1 MQKHPKRIIH
11 LLVTVLIVAAGA
23 VTFVVLTAGT
33 PQLERTEPPIP
44 VPSVRTTTIRLGS
57 QPVLVEGEGTVRPMR
72 EIQLVPQ
79 VSGKI
84 VDISP
89 SLVDGGQFEKD
100 DLLLRIDPVDYEL
113 AVTLAKAKVKNS
125 ESVLEIAEEEAAAAR
140 EEWRLLNQGEKD
152 SSPPPPLVAKEP
164 QLAAARAQ
172 LAADQADLRKALLS
186 LERTEIRAPFNGRVS
201 SENVDIGQYVRTTEA
216 LATLFSTEAA
226 EIIVPIEDN
235 SLYWFHVPGFT
246 PGEQPGAPVA
256 VRSRFAGREV
266 AWQGRVVRAEGQ
278 LDERTRLVNVVVRV
292 EEPYAAK
299 PPLVSGLFV
308 KVEIQGRTLE
318 NSAVL
323 PRPALRENDLVWVVD
338 PDGRLRFREVA
349 VARLTADQVIV
360 SDGLAAGE
368 QVVTSGLRAVTDGM
382 QVRPVAEDAT

>member
-1 MQKHPKRIIH
+1 
-11 LLVTVLIVAAGA
+11 
-23 VTFVVLTAGT
+23 
-33 PQLERTEPPIP
+33 
-44 VPSVRTTTIRLGS
+44 VRTTTIRLDS
-57 QPVLVEGEGTVRPMR
+57 QPMIVEGEGTVRPLR

-84 VDISP
+84 VYISP
-89 SLVDGGQFEKD
+89 SLVDGGQFNKD
-100 DLLLRIDPVDYEL
+100 DPLLRIDPVDYEL
-113 AVTLAKAKVKNS
+113 AVTLAQAKVKNS
-125 ESVLEIAEEEAAAAR
+125 ESVLEIAAEEAAAAR
-140 EEWRLLNQGEKD
+140 EEWRLLNQGGED

-172 LAADQADLRKALLS
+172 LAADQADLRKALLN

-201 SENVDIGQYVRTTEA
+201 SENVDIGQYVRTTET

-246 PGEQPGAPVA
+246 PGEQPGAPVTVQA
-256 VRSRFAGREV
+256 RFAGREV

-299 PPLVSGLFV
+299 PPLVTGLFV
-308 KVEIQGRTLE
+308 KVEIRGRTLE
-318 NSAVL
+318 NSAAL

-338 PDGRLRFREVA
+338 ADGRLRFREVA

-382 QVRPVAEDAT
+382 QVRPVSEDAL